1 MAYKKSKTSNSK
13 LRGETF
19 FNLAVARGGSYL
31 VSTVSAEGRAKQL
44 QESVSEFIEQF
55 GANELQYFLEEM
67 EIWLAV
73 RGYDA
78 CVAAVAYFREH
89 GAPPPAPVATPKAGR
104 AKLKQPPPSQ
114 LTSRSATVRK
124 TPGDEARLKSDYVAA
139 A

>member
-44 QESVSEFIEQF
+44 QESVSEFIKQF

-67 EIWLAV
+67 ENWLAA

-89 GAPPPAPVATPKAGR
+89 GAPPPAPVSTPKAGR
-104 AKLKQPPPSQ
+104 AKLKQQPPSQ

-124 TPGDEARLKSDYVAA
+124 TPGDEARLESDYVAVA
-139 A
+139 